1 VANGS
6 YMKPLAPY
14 VLTYEENRTFLQI
27 IKQLNIPT
35 HYTFAMQKKKAR
47 DGKLRGLNPM
57 ITTF

>member
-1 VANGS
+1 
-6 YMKPLAPY
+6 MKPLAPY